1 MRVAVG
7 GRGEWYDKFI
17 RVDSIENLTM
27 NTNRLFFPSLL
38 AFLLAACVATSPAAT
53 PGPSAQEVSA
63 TATAPA
69 SEAITETTSENPLPD
84 PTVDLGLTLPDGF
97 RASVAVEGLTG
108 PTQHVIGPDGRLW
121 VAQLAGQENAGA
133 GEVVAIDLATG
144 ERETLLTGLTKP
156 TGIAVLD
163 GALWIAAGRDILRAP
178 LSENDGENN
187 GVGEPETI
195 LSDLPFNGRSE
206 GTLTATDDGM
216 LLYETS
222 GRRQGNGAQP
232 GSGSIWQLDPAE
244 PQNPQPLATG
254 LKGAYARTIDDE
266 GRLWTTEMGDDP
278 VNGEAPPEEINLV
291 VEGADFGWPQCYGD
305 QLPARNYG
313 GTEEIC
319 AETRPP
325 VVTFAP
331 HSSPTSIVVSPFTA
345 DSDNLELLVA
355 LWVGRGVQRVQITES
370 GDNATGTVEPFLD
383 GLTNPQHLLA
393 DGDSLL
399 VSDFATGTIYRVER
413 E

>member
-1 MRVAVG
+1 
-7 GRGEWYDKFI
+7 
-17 RVDSIENLTM
+17 M
-27 NTNRLFFPSLL
+27 NTTRFLFPSLL
-38 AFLLAACVATSPAAT
+38 AFLLTACVATSPAAT
-53 PGPSAQEVSA
+53 PGPSAQQVSA
-63 TATAPA
+63 TAAATGEAVTETA
-69 SEAITETTSENPLPD
+69 SENLAPEA
-84 PTVDLGLTLPDGF
+84 TVDLGLTLPDGF
-97 RASVAVEGLTG
+97 RATVAAEGLTG

-121 VAQLAGQENAGA
+121 VAQLAGRENAGA

-144 ERETLLTGLTKP
+144 ERETLLAGLTKP
-156 TGIAVLD
+156 TGIAVLS

-178 LSENDGENN
+178 LEENDGGANS
-187 GVGEPETI
+187 VGEPETI
-195 LSDLPFNGRSE
+195 LSDLPFNGRSN

-232 GSGSIWQLDPAE
+232 DSGAIWRLDPAE

-254 LKGAYARTIDDE
+254 LKGAYARTIDDA

-319 AETRPP
+319 AETRQP
-325 VVTFAP
+325 VVTFPP
-331 HSSPTSIVVSPFTA
+331 HSSPTSIVVSPFA
-345 DSDNLELLVA
+345 EDELLVA
-355 LWVGRGVQRVQITES
+355 LWIGRGVQRVQITPA

-383 GLTNPQHLLA
+383 GLTNPQHLVV
-393 DGDSLL
+393 DGDTLL
-399 VSDFATGTIYRVER
+399 VSDFATGIIYRIEQS
-413 E
+413 